1 MSAGN
6 RLLYLA
12 CYDVADERRLKVA
25 LQVVRRFA
33 TGGQKSVHEVW
44 LSAAEKG
51 DLLLDMG
58 QLLEPGEDSF
68 LLIRLDPRQ
77 KVHTLGTG
85 VPPGNPDW
93 FYLG

>member
-1 MSAGN
+1 MSHAS
-6 RLLYLA
+6 RSLYLA
-12 CYDVADERRLKVA
+12 CYDVADNRRLKAA
-25 LQVVRRFA
+25 LHIVRGFA

-44 LSAAEKG
+44 LSEAEKG
-51 DLLLDMG
+51 ALLLDMG
-58 QLLEPGEDSF
+58 QLLCDEADSF

-77 KVHTLGTG
+77 KVHTLGVG